1 MTEKKVNLCAQI
13 PADLHARV
21 TQEKESSGKSLSE
34 YITELLTQ
42 YYEGGKNIMNKERTM
57 AFQISEELFQRLKD
71 YLTAESQRTGKKIS
85 QKEFVIGLIEQAL
98 DAAEARMIP

>member
-1 MTEKKVNLCAQI
+1 MAEKKINLCAQI

-21 TQEKESSGKSLSE
+21 TREKEASGKSLSE
-34 YITELLTQ
+34 YITELLTE
-42 YYEGGKNIMNKERTM
+42 YYEGGKTTMNKERTM

-71 YLTAESQRTGKKIS
+71 YLAAESQRAGKKIS

-98 DAAEARMIP
+98 DAAEA

>member
-1 MTEKKVNLCAQI
+1 MAEKKVNLCAQI

-21 TQEKESSGKSLSE
+21 TREKEASGKSLSD
-34 YITELLTQ
+34 YITKLLTQ
-42 YYEGGKNIMNKERTM
+42 YYEGGKSVMNKERTM

-71 YLTAESQRTGKKIS
+71 YLTAESQRTGKRIS

-98 DAAEARMIP
+98 DAAQA

>member
-21 TQEKESSGKSLSE
+21 TREKEASDKALGE
-34 YITELLTQ
+34 YITELLTE
-42 YYEGGKNIMNKERTM
+42 YYEGGKTTMNKERTM

-71 YLTAESQRTGKKIS
+71 YLAAESQRTGKKIS

-98 DAAEARMIP
+98 DSAEQKEE